1 MFFSRTLRNGILT
14 RRLIMGRR
22 HLTQADVSV
31 EGRVGKPN
39 KPRNE
44 EPSMF
49 VALAWIDEERPDVSS
64 GLARTEET
72 EVVVPPPP
80 PPPPRATPEP
90 LFDTVEEPEPEPVP
104 EPEPPK
110 RKPITKKLP
119 LLTRELPDSSLAALG
134 KKTFHVFGRENVEP
148 VSGGVVYGDYMRTH
162 NVAAHDPA
170 SLQVYPSALSR
181 KGIDVMVP
189 EKRKVKKK
197 KKAPRTIKPRQVE
210 EPLPTPPPAPPTTTT
225 SAAPRVPIA
234 GLRTARDGSV
244 AACLFV
250 TAAA

>member
-1 MFFSRTLRNGILT
+1 
-14 RRLIMGRR
+14 MGRR
-22 HLTQADVSV
+22 HLTQDDVCV

-49 VALAWIDEERPDVSS
+49 VALAWIDEERPDQSS
-64 GLARTEET
+64 GLARTVARDAE
-72 EVVVPPPP
+72 VVPPPP
-80 PPPPRATPEP
+80 PATAATAAP
-90 LFDTVEEPEPEPVP
+90 LFETAPIEDEEPEQPEEPVV
-104 EPEPPK
+104 PEPPK
-110 RKPITKKLP
+110 RKPKTKKPTGLS
-119 LLTRELPDSSLAALG
+119 RELPDSTLAALG

-148 VSGGVVYGDYMRTH
+148 VNGGVVYGDYMRTH
-162 NVAAHDPA
+162 NVAAHDRAAA

-181 KGIDVMVP
+181 KGIETTAVP
-189 EKRKVKKK
+189 EKKRKMKK
-197 KKAPRTIKPRQVE
+197 KKAPRTNKPRPAPPVE
-210 EPLPTPPPAPPTTTT
+210 EPLPVPPPAPQT
-225 SAAPRVPIA
+225 SAPPRVPIA